1 MESQE
6 QKSPEAWLWHTTEAQ
21 SRQAVS
27 DMWYRE
33 EVVKGTGVTDVC
45 EKSALSL
52 VYTVYTCIWI

>member
-1 MESQE
+1 MFSLESQK

-33 EVVKGTGVTDVC
+33 EVVKGTVSRMCV
-45 EKSALSL
+45 KNPR
-52 VYTVYTCIWI
+52 